1 MNRTTFAIAASLTA
15 ALAVGCATSDYTR
28 ITAKI
33 SAYDTQAAKA
43 KTDIVKAKDDAE
55 RILAYRTLISLTEKQ
70 LVIARR
76 ISPNTNPAYRA
87 GTMTIEQ
94 AKQDRENRIMQLD
107 KQLKTYHT
115 ELAKVSG
122 RPST

>member
-1 MNRTTFAIAASLTA
+1 MNSTSCALAAIITASLT
-15 ALAVGCATSDYTR
+15 VGCATNDYTK
-28 ITAKI
+28 ITTKI

-43 KTDIVKAKDDAE
+43 KADIVKAKDDAE
-55 RILAYRTLISLTEKQ
+55 RILGYRTLISLTEKQ

-76 ISPNTNPAYRA
+76 ISPNTNPSYRA

-107 KQLKTYHT
+107 KQLKTYQT